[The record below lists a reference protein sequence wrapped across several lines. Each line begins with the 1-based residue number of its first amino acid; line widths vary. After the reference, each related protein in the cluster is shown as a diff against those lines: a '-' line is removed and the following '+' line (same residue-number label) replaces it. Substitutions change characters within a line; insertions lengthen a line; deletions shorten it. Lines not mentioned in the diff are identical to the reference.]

1 MAYSSPAR
9 GPSSSFPSA
18 RSLSS
23 PAYRAPNRSQ
33 ATDSSI
39 EYERRRGETTYDK
52 GFYVSHDG
60 RRAVQTEMNVG
71 LKKRRVMPADLE
83 DSFAQWTPL
92 AEDND
97 AQLEPDDE
105 ASATGE
111 KRKRYVSS
119 DETMTPW
126 RPLVQVFLDEMLR
139 REGLNAAPKCPC
151 CKTPWARGARRF
163 RCKDCGEFV
172 QCWKCVVDGHECD
185 PLHRVQEWNGTYWV
199 KTTLNKLGC
208 VYQLGHGGQTCSRPA
223 PAIRE
228 MVVMDVSG
236 VHTVKYRWCGCG
248 ACDDANNLQ
257 QLLRTGW
264 YPATT
269 VDPATCATFDALELF
284 RLLNVVGNVN
294 VHDFVGTLERRTDAC
309 DVKKV
314 PDRYKQFGRMS
325 RQWAFLKRLLHA
337 GRGHCPNKIHGTRNG
352 ECAVMCWACPH
363 DNINIPEGWRDVAPE
378 FRFLYMIFLAMD
390 ANFRLKNRL
399 RANEH
404 EDLPLG
410 SGWGYMVEDAPY
422 KKHLAGYVA
431 EKDVSTCIAFAAL
444 LQKDTRLTTGL
455 RCSGVGG
462 VVCARH
468 ELVRPQGVGDLQK
481 GERYANMDYILL
493 SAVLGIT
500 AMYLAIS
507 YDIAC
512 QWRINLPARME
523 AMPESMR
530 LNLEDLIVLS
540 GLPVWHAAAHER
552 SCQAQNSLSYM
563 VGAGRTD
570 GEGIERT
577 WSVLNPL
584 GWATKEKSQ
593 GGRADAIEDKIDQH
607 NFEKNINQGTTLPK
621 KLILAINERDRQVA
635 AFKEV
640 DKTLK
645 RETRKTWQ
653 KQIDEWVTDRT
664 KPNPYLLKA
673 GAAGGATEAA
683 IRLGLTQEEARE
695 AAGGAK
701 LHGSSVSSF
710 LTTGLQLE
718 GTQRQIRREVKG
730 RTLLAADH
738 SQKVADIRKAFF
750 MKLGKFRKLQAVYM
764 PGAIQELE
772 EEEDERDAEL
782 PPVKAEDVRLF
793 LPSELR
799 QASREEGC
807 RQGLPGKEGR
817 LREGQCRDALNALR
831 SALHTKKYL
840 LDWRDSNVVGQR
852 AATRAG
858 TLVERVGERVD
869 SEATKYIR
877 ARAALVALRGR
888 NECTEWRELKPA
900 DIQLDEEREVD
911 AKARRKL
918 GNIGSK
924 KWRRAGPAM
933 SSKEKRLSW
942 IWTAGGGPGADEEE
956 LHDLFSAVRVEWSK
970 AKARKERWEE
980 EVMLL
985 REEMKRV
992 LRFLRWRAVWWETRR
1007 ATRREEVSAELRAG
1021 LEAYA
1026 ARQAAGSREI
1036 ARRFKSAWDASAATA
1051 ARLRGGAGE

>member
-33 ATDSSI
+33 ATNSSI

-208 VYQLGHGGQTCSRPA
+208 VYQLGHRGQTCPRPA

-431 EKDVSTCIAFAAL
+431 EEDVSTCIAFAAL

-468 ELVRPQGVGDLQK
+468 ELVRLQGVGDLQK
-481 GERYANMDYILL
+481 RERYVREYGLHIAVG
-493 SAVLGIT
+493 STGHHHHVLG
-500 AMYLAIS
+500 
-507 YDIAC
+507 
-512 QWRINLPARME
+512 NLLRHRLPMARME

-593 GGRADAIEDKIDQH
+593 GGRADAIEDKINHH

-621 KLILAINERDRQVA
+621 KLILAINERDR
-635 AFKEV
+635 
-640 DKTLK
+640 
-645 RETRKTWQ
+645 Q

-701 LHGSSVSSF
+701 LHGSSMSSF

-718 GTQRQIRREVKG
+718 GTQRRIRREVKG

-799 QASREEGC
+799 QASREEG
-807 RQGLPGKEGR
+807 
-817 LREGQCRDALNALR
+817 
-831 SALHTKKYL
+831 SLHTKKYL

-858 TLVERVGERVD
+858 TLMERVGERMD

-942 IWTAGGGPGADEEE
+942 IWTAGGGPGVDEEE
-956 LHDLFSAVRVEWSK
+956 LHDSVRVEWSK

-1051 ARLRGGAGE
+1051 VRSALQDDAILAESMGVFADIVAAGDEGNGMVEGQERDSAGEDVSGEEGERIAQES